1 MNSSRIGGKIIVT
14 LLRSAMLW
22 NCSLLLVACVVY
34 SSSSTSRATP
44 VGAGITIRPG
54 DLPSGWVPIG
64 PVPLERVGQDV
75 LVWQAAY
82 ASADDPTRSTITIQ
96 QQLTVFSTT
105 QSATD
110 AYGQWDRKWFPTTDW
125 LTPQGT
131 QFTPR
136 DPDGQHHY
144 ACVCVAGAS
153 ILACGQLQ
161 RHVNLVSLVIAN
173 IDGHSMTLAQFG
185 QVIDHIDAR
194 LTLVP

>member
-1 MNSSRIGGKIIVT
+1 MT

-22 NCSLLLVACVVY
+22 SCSLLLVACVVY

-54 DLPSGWVPIG
+54 DLPSGWVSIG
-64 PVPLERVGQDV
+64 PVPLERVGQDGII
-75 LVWQAAY
+75 WQAAY

-105 QSATD
+105 QSAID
-110 AYGQWDRKWFPTTDW
+110 AYKQWIPKWFPTADW
-125 LTPQGT
+125 TTPLESSSV
-131 QFTPR
+131 PR
-136 DPDGQHHY
+136 DQNDQYHY
-144 ACVCVAGAS
+144 ACLTYAGAS
-153 ILACGQLQ
+153 IISCSQLQ

-173 IDGHSMTLAQFG
+173 IDGRSMTLAQFG

-194 LTLVP
+194 LTVVP